1 MSLRTQAPTIAKT
14 ADFSLDLNAT
24 KCGTRFTNRG
34 AAGAVNITLP
44 TPQTGVTSID
54 GYWIEFMGVA
64 DQTIKISAV
73 ATKGR
78 SFNNAACTSVAAQ
91 TGGQKIGA
99 LIQARWDAA
108 AGKWDLLGETSGVTY
123 TVA

>member
-1 MSLRTQAPTIAKT
+1 MSIRSQAPTIAKT
-14 ADFSLDLNAT
+14 ADFTVDLAAT

-34 AAGAVNITLP
+34 AVGAVNMTLP
-44 TPQTGVTSID
+44 TPQTGVMSWD

-64 DQTIKISAV
+64 DQTIKISAA
-73 ATKGR
+73 ATKALA
-78 SFNNAACTSVAAQ
+78 FNNAACTSLAAQ
-91 TGGQKIGA
+91 TGGQKIGG

-108 AGKWDLLGETSGVTY
+108 AGRWHLVGDSAAVTY